1 MTTTVSERA
10 PGDQFW
16 ANVWSQVWW
25 LLTKIP
31 YGEEYSSWLQL
42 RHPINLHKGLSGPFC
57 LLCMYLTGTWTYVTC
72 VYTACHGVYGL
83 TWLLK
88 EWLYRDRSWE
98 TPCTLGSAIFLFTGM
113 GLGFW
118 SSIVFLTTSQDYE
131 PSPCELTV
139 ILSVYILGI
148 WLHHTADV
156 QKYFVLRARKGLI
169 TDGLFSMSRNPNYL
183 GEMLIYGAFAAF
195 AWNHPAWWWSWS
207 QLLVVWTVLFYPS
220 WLAKD
225 RSMSRYKEWTKYTTN
240 TGLIIPWPFGSGD
253 GMRME

>member
-1 MTTTVSERA
+1 MMIIITR
-10 PGDQFW
+10 
-16 ANVWSQVWW
+16 
-25 LLTKIP
+25 
-31 YGEEYSSWLQL
+31 
-42 RHPINLHKGLSGPFC
+42 
-57 LLCMYLTGTWTYVTC
+57 
-72 VYTACHGVYGL
+72 L

-118 SSIVFLTTSQDYE
+118 SSIVFLTTSQVSSAVSRCHLTSMKESRLSLLLQDYE
-131 PSPCELTV
+131 PSPCQLTV

-183 GEMLIYGAFAAF
+183 GEMLIYGAFA
-195 AWNHPAWWWSWS
+195 
-207 QLLVVWTVLFYPS
+207 
-220 WLAKD
+220 
-225 RSMSRYKEWTKYTTN
+225 
-240 TGLIIPWPFGSGD
+240 
-253 GMRME
+253 GM